1 MILDNKNKPCGAFS
15 SVVGYVKRHKK
26 AFVGIGAF
34 LVTMALW
41 YAIWAFCA
49 WRIGISFILPSPNEV
64 FSEFFRLLPKPEFA
78 KAVLSSLGRVVLGY
92 LIGTVTGAIA
102 ALLAYFILPLKVF
115 FSPLVRVVRA
125 TPVASFI
132 LICVLW
138 MKTSAVPVFI
148 ALLMVFPIV
157 YENVLT
163 GLSKTDFGLKEVAK
177 AYGFSGIEKLVYLYI
192 PSALPYFGS
201 ASTVSLGLAWKSCV
215 SAEVLSV
222 CAASVGYYIYTSKL
236 YFETEQLFAWTIA
249 IVILSVM
256 LEYLVKAFA
265 LLITHF
271 AGRRFVGNGK

>member
-1 MILDNKNKPCGAFS
+1 MISDNKNSPSC
-15 SVVGYVKRHKK
+15 VVSGVTGYVKRHKK
-26 AFVGIGAF
+26 AFVGLGTF
-34 LVTMALW
+34 LATMALW
-41 YAIWAFCA
+41 YAIWAFFA
-49 WRIGISFILPSPNEV
+49 WRIGISFILPSPHEA
-64 FSEFFRLLPKPEFA
+64 FSEFFKLLPKAEFA
-78 KAVLSSLGRVVLGY
+78 KAVFSSLGRVVSGY
-92 LIGTVTGAIA
+92 LIGMVTGAIA
-102 ALLAYFILPLKVF
+102 ALLAHFILPLKVF

-138 MKTSAVPVFI
+138 MKTSTVPVFI

-157 YENVLT
+157 YENVLA
-163 GLSKTDFGLKEVAK
+163 GLSKTDSALKEAAE
-177 AYGFSGIEKLVYLYI
+177 AYSFSGIEKLMYLYI

-249 IVILSVM
+249 IVVLSVM
-256 LEYLVKAFA
+256 LEYLVKAFTA
-265 LLITHF
+265 LISRVM
-271 AGRRFVGNGK
+271 GRRFVGNGK